1 MSPSRRKVRWVL
13 GGVLLAALALLAL
26 LIYPEAKRRWLTPLE
41 TGLSLP
47 SLTPALSS
55 EMDSTPVLSLTE
67 SGNVPQASA
76 TEAVNLT
83 QTLADEAL
91 NATAIPASTPQPL
104 CGGPPLMT
112 VLAVGADNRAD
123 SYLYGLADVIRVVR
137 VDFVTPKVTVFTLPR
152 DLWVEIPGI
161 EDHYGITHGKLNQAY
176 FYGTPGMGYYDGP
189 DGAAGLLARTL
200 ELNYG
205 LRVDHYGVVNMET
218 FKKIVDAVGGISVY
232 LPSAVDGRPSADFP
246 FDMGYFS
253 VGKHNLNGEQAL
265 RLARIRHRHSDLVR
279 AENQNRVICALK
291 EKIATPAIFP
301 KVPQLIG
308 ALRDSVLTDLTQQQ
322 LEQLACLV
330 PQLKPEDL
338 IFTGLPQ
345 EILSSGRIYSPEL
358 KDETFILDADPQVI
372 QDYTGQFMSGS
383 WPAEPEEPFCP

>member
-1 MSPSRRKVRWVL
+1 MNPSRRKVRWVL
-13 GGVLLAALALLAL
+13 GGVLLAALALLAI
-26 LIYPEAKRRWLTPLE
+26 LIYPEAKRRWLTPLGPRL
-41 TGLSLP
+41 GLST
-47 SLTPALSS
+47 LTPALSS
-55 EMDSTPVLSLTE
+55 AIDSTPASLHL
-67 SGNVPQASA
+67 GNKDDNSTVVGNAPQMPA
-76 TEAVNLT
+76 N
-83 QTLADEAL
+83 QAL

-112 VLAVGADNRAD
+112 VLAVGVDDRAD

-161 EDHYGITHGKLNQAY
+161 EDYYGITHGKLNQAY

-189 DGAAGLLARTL
+189 AGGAGLLARTL

-205 LRVDHYGVVNMET
+205 LRVDHYGVVNLNT
-218 FKKIVDAVGGISVY
+218 FAKIVDAVGGISVN
-232 LPSAVDGRPSADFP
+232 LPNAVDGRPTEDFP
-246 FDMGYFS
+246 WDLGYFP
-253 VGKHNLNGEQAL
+253 VGEQYLNGEQAL

-301 KVPQLIG
+301 KVPQLIA
-308 ALRDSVLTDLTQQQ
+308 ALWDSVLTDLTPQQ
-322 LEQLACLV
+322 LAQLACLI
-330 PQLKPEDL
+330 PQLEPEDL

-345 EILSSGRIYSPEL
+345 EILSSGRVYSPEL

-372 QDYTGQFMSGS
+372 QDHTGQFMSGS
-383 WPAEPEEPFCP
+383 SSVDTDGTFCP